1 MSALLASVHYLN
13 GIWINN
19 SGKTLGL
26 QYIHLNSGSHKNE
39 FMYHRYYFGTRF
51 AVAIVHSWYRLF
63 STVIQTTDSLS
74 EILRLDCCEN
84 LLPCA
89 KITSLSRRSKTRQF
103 VASESVRRLCE
114 LDYHEQFAVNFCPI
128 FSISKT
134 YRRYKTLFSSINC
147 QMIQSF
153 SFNFLCNHGI
163 VTIPS
168 FSFVKRSDIKTWSR
182 IQAVPTFLQI

>member
-39 FMYHRYYFGTRF
+39 FMYHRFYFGTRF

-114 LDYHEQFAVNFCPI
+114 LDYHEQFAVNFSTQYQKRTGIKRYFQAYTDKWFNHSVSIFYAITVSSPYRHFRLSKGPI
-128 FSISKT
+128 
-134 YRRYKTLFSSINC
+134 
-147 QMIQSF
+147 
-153 SFNFLCNHGI
+153 
-163 VTIPS
+163 
-168 FSFVKRSDIKTWSR
+168 
-182 IQAVPTFLQI
+182 